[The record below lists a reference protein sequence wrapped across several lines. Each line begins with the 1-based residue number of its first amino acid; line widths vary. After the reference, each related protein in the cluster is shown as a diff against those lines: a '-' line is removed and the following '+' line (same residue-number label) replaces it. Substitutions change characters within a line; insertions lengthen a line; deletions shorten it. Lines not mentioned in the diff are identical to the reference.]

1 MARVSPTIITKIR
14 RHCLLL
20 AGLSMFFVTGCSQQ
34 QAMTADFRD
43 DRG

>member
-1 MARVSPTIITKIR
+1 MARVAPAITAKIR

-34 QAMTADFRD
+34 
-43 DRG
+43 